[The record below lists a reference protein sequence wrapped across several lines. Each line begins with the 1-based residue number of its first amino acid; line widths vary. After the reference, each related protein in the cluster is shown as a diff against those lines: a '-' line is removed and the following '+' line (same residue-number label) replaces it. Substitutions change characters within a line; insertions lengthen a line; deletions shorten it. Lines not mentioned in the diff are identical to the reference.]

1 MLVKIGNSAP
11 SIKLMFIKKTL
22 LICIFRSN
30 RSSDTTDTT
39 LDWICFFCGHY
50 YRIILFSCIKQI
62 KPKKVR
68 NVNMLQQKMKN
79 ICLWKATGVCPGV
92 HCIDGP
98 DRGRRCPLCT
108 TVCCIQNCILCTYL
122 YFVQKTVFCAHC
134 CILCTKLYF
143 VHTVIFKTHMAVFHT
158 KNNRILCTTQYFVHT
173 TVFFYI

>member
-1 MLVKIGNSAP
+1 
-11 SIKLMFIKKTL
+11 MFQNIEESYVSTLTPVFKKNTVF
-22 LICIFRSN
+22 CIFRSN

-122 YFVQKTVFCAHC
+122 YFVQKTVFCAHSHIQNTHG
-134 CILCTKLYF
+134 CISYKKQPYC
-143 VHTVIFKTHMAVFHT
+143 V
-158 KNNRILCTTQYFVHT
+158 
-173 TVFFYI
+173 